1 MQVMNGKLYTNI
13 VPVLVVCSLV
23 CFGRANS
30 QSIVNF
36 NTQTDLATLF
46 TSANPVFTNG
56 TTGGILNSGAVDIL
70 ANTSDLWTCNAGIP
84 TAGVGTFYTI
94 SCYFLNGANSGYAGL
109 GFSTNS
115 SSAGDTYGSPGS
127 GLGICTHAGGGFWI
141 NNAVRVPFSYGSDL
155 IQNGSWYKIK
165 VKLIYNG
172 NTFDLEYQVWDSNS
186 AGDIGTDVLPIID
199 LTENEVE
206 NADVGGALSIYGYFS
221 AAQDRMREVDNFET
235 TATPLPIQLASFT
248 VQPAG
253 GSSVALNWKTASEV
267 KNYGFEVQRSAA
279 ATTGFSSISP
289 LIAGHGTSVTGFNY
303 SYADKAPSAGEQ
315 YYRLKQIDLNGA
327 LHYSESVTIG
337 SVSSV
342 QNLIPTAFSLTQNY
356 PNPFNPSTRIA
367 YGLPKNSVVTL
378 RVYNTLGQEVAV
390 LQNGEQDAGFHE
402 VVFDGTR
409 LGSGVYFY
417 RIQTGT
423 FVQSMKLLLLR

>member
-1 MQVMNGKLYTNI
+1 
-13 VPVLVVCSLV
+13 
-23 CFGRANS
+23 
-30 QSIVNF
+30 
-36 NTQTDLATLF
+36 
-46 TSANPVFTNG
+46 
-56 TTGGILNSGAVDIL
+56 
-70 ANTSDLWTCNAGIP
+70 
-84 TAGVGTFYTI
+84 
-94 SCYFLNGANSGYAGL
+94 
-109 GFSTNS
+109 
-115 SSAGDTYGSPGS
+115 
-127 GLGICTHAGGGFWI
+127 
-141 NNAVRVPFSYGSDL
+141 
-155 IQNGSWYKIK
+155 
-165 VKLIYNG
+165 
-172 NTFDLEYQVWDSNS
+172 
-186 AGDIGTDVLPIID
+186 
-199 LTENEVE
+199 
-206 NADVGGALSIYGYFS
+206 
-221 AAQDRMREVDNFET
+221 MREVDNFET

-327 LHYSESVTIG
+327 LHYSEAVTIG
-337 SVSSV
+337 TIS
-342 QNLIPTAFSLTQNY
+342 
-356 PNPFNPSTRIA
+356 
-367 YGLPKNSVVTL
+367 GVVTL

-417 RIQTGT
+417 RIQTGS